1 MTEKEGGIVKKGH
14 ENGNFS
20 SQRIWTPSRASPPSW
35 CYRSGVCEVEHQF
48 KTIDVLVNYD
58 TEIHGYIEKM
68 KIKKLKGVKT
78 KDLIFRPPVIEIKV
92 DETSSE
98 KIHFRSVAGFSK
110 TLPVEAFLTAH
121 TAKKSTL
128 CRIFSLYIEIL
139 KEMDML

>member
-68 KIKKLKGVKT
+68 KIKKLKGVKW
-78 KDLIFRPPVIEIKV
+78 RPR
-92 DETSSE
+92 TSFSGHRWLRSRLMRHQVRRFTSGVWLVSQRPCLLR
-98 KIHFRSVAGFSK
+98 HFSLP
-110 TLPVEAFLTAH
+110 TLPRKVHYVGFFH
-121 TAKKSTL
+121 
-128 CRIFSLYIEIL
+128 CI
-139 KEMDML
+139 

>member
-1 MTEKEGGIVKKGH
+1 MAASLLKEFELPLGLLPLVDVIEVGFVRSTGFMWIVQ
-14 ENGNFS
+14 
-20 SQRIWTPSRASPPSW
+20 QRK
-35 CYRSGVCEVEHQF
+35 VEHQF

-68 KIKKLKGVKT
+68 KVKKLKGVKT

-98 KIHFRSVAGFSK
+98 KIHFRSVAGSSK
-110 TLPVEAFLTAH
+110 TLPVAAFPTAH

-128 CRIFSLYIEIL
+128 CRIFS
-139 KEMDML
+139 

>member
-1 MTEKEGGIVKKGH
+1 M
-14 ENGNFS
+14 
-20 SQRIWTPSRASPPSW
+20 
-35 CYRSGVCEVEHQF
+35 
-48 KTIDVLVNYD
+48 LVNYD

-68 KIKKLKGVKT
+68 KVNKLKGVKT

>member
-1 MTEKEGGIVKKGH
+1 M
-14 ENGNFS
+14 
-20 SQRIWTPSRASPPSW
+20 
-35 CYRSGVCEVEHQF
+35 
-48 KTIDVLVNYD
+48 LVNYD

-68 KIKKLKGVKT
+68 KVNKLKVVKT

-110 TLPVEAFLTAH
+110 TLPVEAFATAH

-128 CRIFSLYIEIL
+128 CRIFS
-139 KEMDML
+139 

>member
-14 ENGNFS
+14 EEGMKMATSLLKEFELPLGLLPLVDVIEVGFVRS
-20 SQRIWTPSRASPPSW
+20 TSFMWIVQQRK
-35 CYRSGVCEVEHQF
+35 VEHQF

-58 TEIHGYIEKM
+58 TEIHGHIEKM

-110 TLPVEAFLTAH
+110 TLPVEAFATAH
-121 TAKKSTL
+121 TAKKKN
-128 CRIFSLYIEIL
+128 I
-139 KEMDML
+139 M